1 MTNFRFLI
9 VSFLLVSFFIFQEA
23 NAQKKKDVR
32 DIIMS
37 GNEYYFKDQFSKA
50 IDFYYKAIS
59 IDSLNAYANY
69 HLAECHRMTFSF
81 GEAEK
86 YYYIVASNYKN
97 EYPLAAFYF
106 PQMQKLNGKF
116 DEAIKNFDIF
126 IKYSQEND
134 FPEKKEFLEKAEIEQ
149 RGCYFAIKHLENPF
163 GEYQLKILEEPINS
177 KYNDYGPFILDN
189 DSTIGLTSGR
199 STVTGKVLNNRYGEY
214 FSDNFRFKADS
225 VGWVATSLDDNFN
238 INNTEFGEGAGSYS
252 RAKDIYYFTGCYD
265 DGSFCKI
272 YRADKKDGK
281 WQAAVELPSPINLK
295 GADNKQ
301 PSVTFGGDTLFF
313 VSNRLGGYGGSD
325 IWMSTLNGSESWSI
339 PVNLGEKVNTT
350 YNEVSPFY
358 YQQDDILFFASDG
371 HEGLGGMDIFMAKG
385 GLTNIQ
391 SVENLGY
398 PFNSNHDDGYLVLG
412 EKKGYFSS
420 NREGGLGNF
429 DILQFNIITQQSII
443 AEVQE
448 QDKKLQRI
456 LRSRVN
462 TRSGG
467 EVYVM
472 REEDQFFYEDLKR
485 DEKVIMTKIIAAKV
499 ANFGSGGVELSLTAE
514 EMAFYEQLPL
524 LDRLRLD
531 RMAQVLY
538 GEGKADLGDY
548 LNTLPARTTLFSYL
562 TISGKLYGT
571 QSNKPAPGVLIP
583 LADESG
589 NIVKETTTNEDGTF
603 KYINLALNAKYKI
616 LAENIPKKL
625 TESAKFYIRDLRIQE
640 VTKEP
645 IVINFEDIY
654 FDVDEDELRPEAKMV
669 LSDLVAYYKN
679 NPKIQIE
686 IYAFTDTTGS
696 DEYNLQLSRSR
707 GKAAYDYLVAAKID
721 RSSLVFEALGKDVSA
736 FSDIDQVNLQL
747 NRRVEFGI
755 VGATNALDSDVR
767 TYIAKK
773 KVTLEQLAK
782 FSGNSISDLRTLNG
796 ITGNSIPAYTP
807 VRIKSKEI
815 LEYTDFLYR
824 LADEEKNVL

>member
-1 MTNFRFLI
+1 MTNIKFII
-9 VSFLLVSFFIFQEA
+9 VSFSLFSFFIFQEA

-50 IDFYYKAIS
+50 IDFYYKAIT

-69 HLAECHRMTFSF
+69 HLAECHRMTFNF
-81 GEAEK
+81 EEAEK

-116 DEAIKNFDIF
+116 EEAIRSFDIF
-126 IKYSQEND
+126 IKYSQGND
-134 FPEKKEFLEKAEIEQ
+134 FPEKNEFLEKAVIEQ
-149 RGCYFAIKHLENPF
+149 RGCHFAIKHLENPF
-163 GEYQLKILEEPINS
+163 GEYELKTLEEPINS
-177 KYNDYGPFILDN
+177 KYNDYGPFILEN

-199 STVTGKVLNNRYGEY
+199 STATGKILNNRYGEY
-214 FSDNFRFKADS
+214 FSDNFRFTKDS
-225 VGWVATSLDDNFN
+225 VGWVATSSEDNFN

-252 RAKDIYYFTGCYD
+252 GAKDVFYFTGCYD

-295 GADNKQ
+295 GTDNKQ

-313 VSNRLGGYGGSD
+313 ISNRPGGHGGSD
-325 IWMSTLNGSESWSI
+325 IWMSTLNEGESWTI
-339 PVNLGEKVNTT
+339 PVNLGEKVNTA

-385 GLTNIQ
+385 GLANIQ

-398 PFNSNHDDGYLVLG
+398 PFNSNHDDGYLILG

-429 DILQFNIITQQSII
+429 DVLQFNIMTQQSII

-462 TRSGG
+462 SRSGG

-472 REEDQFFYEDLKR
+472 REEDKFFYENLKR
-485 DEKVIMTKIIAAKV
+485 DEKAIMGKILASKV
-499 ANFGSGGVELSLTAE
+499 ENMGKGGELTLTSE
-514 EMAFYEQLPL
+514 ERALYEQLPL
-524 LDRLRLD
+524 LDKLRLD
-531 RMAQVLY
+531 RMAKVLY
-538 GEGKADLGDY
+538 SEGNADLGNY
-548 LNTLPARTTLFSYL
+548 LKTLPVRTTLFSYL
-562 TISGKLYGT
+562 TISGKLNDTKSGM
-571 QSNKPAPGVLIP
+571 PAPGVLIP

-589 NIVKETTTNEDGTF
+589 KIVKETTTSDDGSF
-603 KYINLALNAKYKI
+603 KYINLALNAQYRI

-625 TESAKFYIRDLRIQE
+625 TESAKFFIKDLQIEE
-640 VTKEP
+640 VTKQP
-645 IVINFEDIY
+645 VVINFEDIY
-654 FDVDEDELRPEAKMV
+654 FDVNEEELRPEARMV
-669 LSDLVAYYKN
+669 LSDLVAYYKD
-679 NPKIQIE
+679 NPQIQIE
-686 IYAFTDTTGS
+686 IYAYTDTTGS
-696 DEYNLQLSRSR
+696 DEHNLQLSKSR
-707 GKAAYDYLVAAKID
+707 GKAAYDFLVAANID
-721 RSSLVFEALGKDVSA
+721 RSSLVFEARGKDVSA
-736 FSDIDQVNLQL
+736 FSDISQVNMQL
-747 NRRVEFGI
+747 NRRVEFSI
-755 VGATNALDSDVR
+755 VGATKPYSSTVK
-767 TYIAKK
+767 TYILKK
-773 KVTLEQLAK
+773 KISLEQLAK
-782 FSGNSISDLRTLNG
+782 L
-796 ITGNSIPAYTP
+796 TGNSVSELKLLNGFTTADIPAYTP
-807 VRIKSKEI
+807 IRINSTGVLNI
-815 LEYTDFLYR
+815 PDSLYPSPE
-824 LADEEKNVL
+824 DGSGTI